1 MLKNHISLF
10 LVRNNYGSFLLQL
23 SLVCMRC
30 RTWLESQSL
39 VIYSLL
45 QLNLSSSEEEPS
57 VVGFSVIYSCPHTSN
72 PEMGQRQGKER
83 AMLIRNL

>member
-45 QLNLSSSEEEPS
+45 QLNLSSSEEESS
-57 VVGFSVIYSCPHTSN
+57 VVAFSVIYSCPHTSN